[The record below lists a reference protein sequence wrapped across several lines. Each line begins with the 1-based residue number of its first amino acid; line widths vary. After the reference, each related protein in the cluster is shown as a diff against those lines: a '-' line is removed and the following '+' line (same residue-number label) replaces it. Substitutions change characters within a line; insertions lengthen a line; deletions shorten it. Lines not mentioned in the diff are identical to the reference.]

1 MMLATM
7 NHSPLR
13 GTPSGPADG
22 IPVLLIHGFGAS
34 VGHWRNN
41 IPAYAAA
48 GYRTYAIDLLGFGG
62 SDKPPQV
69 NDRISCTQLQCMPA
83 LRVIERVAQ

>member
-1 MMLATM
+1 MCA
-7 NHSPLR
+7 
-13 GTPSGPADG
+13 GPADG
-22 IPVLLIHGFGAS
+22 VPVLLIHGFGAS

-41 IPAYAAA
+41 IPALAAA

-69 NDRISCTQLQCMPA
+69 RPNA
-83 LRVIERVAQ
+83 A